1 VQFLAQIASGAGAE
15 NSDATTNQTTQQQ
28 VAAQATTLRDN
39 VSGVSLD
46 EQAVDVLQFQRSY
59 QAAAQV
65 LTVLNNLVDAT
76 LNMMPPAGS
85 S

>member
-1 VQFLAQIASGAGAE
+1 
-15 NSDATTNQTTQQQ
+15 